1 MAQDVGRHVGRA
13 SHAGWWHEEE
23 SEGPSY
29 DQAVPPVPLLSIY
42 LYLFFWRVVGGAGL
56 HWLFIV
62 VHRLSVAMLKL
73 SPVVA

>member
-13 SHAGWWHEEE
+13 SHVGWWHEEE

-29 DQAVPPVPLLSIY
+29 DRAVPPVPLLSIY
-42 LYLFFWRVVGGAGL
+42 LYFFLAGGL